1 MQNIQDP
8 SRRQRR
14 MKVVISSILLF
25 IIVAGTGV
33 LLFLYKSELFA
44 KKRPLLDEHGMP
56 YVSEEE
62 KAAIEA
68 AKKESKAKSDAEAK
82 SIDSRFFTFS
92 YGSEFLDYIQT
103 LVPELAPKFDG
114 SYSSETNLQWMAT
127 LAQFSRYFIEFKGKL
142 NNDLHNADDYAIL
155 LKGEPHSDSS
165 LKITSANQTANA
177 SEVYDV
183 DTQYK
188 DPSVDATAN
197 SSLHERFDITNNDLS
212 HASYLIFL
220 QKPANGESTV
230 TFSQVA
236 EYEKGKFGIMEE
248 KQMTRSNIMK
258 IKEIAGNPNFDYIA
272 ETTAKFQIVRYS
284 SQMSWVY

>member
-114 SYSSETNLQWMAT
+114 SYSSETNLQ
-127 LAQFSRYFIEFKGKL
+127 
-142 NNDLHNADDYAIL
+142 
-155 LKGEPHSDSS
+155 
-165 LKITSANQTANA
+165 
-177 SEVYDV
+177 
-183 DTQYK
+183 
-188 DPSVDATAN
+188 
-197 SSLHERFDITNNDLS
+197 
-212 HASYLIFL
+212 
-220 QKPANGESTV
+220 
-230 TFSQVA
+230 
-236 EYEKGKFGIMEE
+236 
-248 KQMTRSNIMK
+248 
-258 IKEIAGNPNFDYIA
+258 
-272 ETTAKFQIVRYS
+272 
-284 SQMSWVY
+284 